1 MESGGFA
8 LNVLDAVLVL
18 LLGYVAV
25 RGWRQGAASQIAA
38 LGGLAL
44 GLLAGVWAAP
54 RIVGW
59 FVSEPG
65 PGTALLTV
73 GLVLVAALVGQGLG
87 LGIGF
92 RLRRAAVSAGLGK
105 IDRGAGVA
113 AGVAGLLFVVWLL
126 STVLAQGPIPALARQ
141 VRGSEVVRAL
151 DTALP
156 PPPDVLGRISA
167 FLDDQGF
174 PQVFVQPGGVGIA
187 APPVPAT
194 ADEAVR
200 AAAAAGQPSTVQIRA
215 FGCGGIVGSG
225 SGFVPQAGFVV
236 TNAHVV
242 AGFDRLRV
250 RDSTGEHD
258 AVAIHVDP
266 GLDLAVL
273 AVPGVG
279 APPIAWASAPMGR
292 GIEGATLGFPGGR
305 SEMVVRP
312 ATVWPIS
319 TRSAATSTA
328 TAGCAARSS
337 HSPRRS
343 SAGTPA
349 GRSSPATGSSAVS
362 SSRAIRAVA
371 RPMRSPSTR
380 SARPSRRPSAATR
393 RSGSVHAASSR
404 DRSWRCQETVTCSAG
419 SASAGRAHRPCG
431 DVQEEMRIWHSPR
444 AG

>member
-1 MESGGFA
+1 MGGGGFA
-8 LNVLDAVLVL
+8 PNVLDAVLVL
-18 LLGYVAV
+18 LLVYGAV
-25 RGWRQGAASQIAA
+25 RSWRQGAASQIAA

-54 RIVGW
+54 RIVGS

-65 PGTALLTV
+65 RSTALLTV

-87 LGIGF
+87 LGIGL

-105 IDRGAGVA
+105 IDRSAGVA

-174 PQVFVQPGGVGIA
+174 PQVFVQPGGGGIA

-279 APPIAWASAPMGR
+279 APPIAWASAPLGR

-312 ATVWPIS
+312 ATVVADLDAIGRDIYGDS
-319 TRSAATSTA
+319 RVRREIIALSASVERGDSGGPFVTSDGLVGGVVFAGDPSGGTA
-328 TAGCAARSS
+328 YALTVDEVR
-337 HSPRRS
+337 
-343 SAGTPA
+343 PA
-349 GRSSPATGSSAVS
+349 VEE
-362 SSRAIRAVA
+362 AIR
-371 RPMRSPSTR
+371 RN
-380 SARPSRRPSAATR
+380 
-393 RSGSVHAASSR
+393 
-404 DRSWRCQETVTCSAG
+404 QEVGVGAC
-419 SASAGRAHRPCG
+419 RF
-431 DVQEEMRIWHSPR
+431 
-444 AG
+444 